1 MWRRYLLTAVV
12 VGLAGC
18 AWTSESPQNPDRF
31 ESDPAERAYSRH
43 IAAHRA
49 QGAAADAMLLPR
61 HFDGDQLNSLGRAKL
76 TDIVM
81 ATADR
86 HGPVVVYPVP
96 AGAGANGAE
105 VRRRP
110 RLHDGRGHSRGTG
123 RAAGRAESGHRFARV
138 PALRKTLSEHRGE
151 TRSAPRGTAVGRES
165 WRDNAEHERHA
176 GEVTRLARGRRRHDL
191 STCHRQRHSPERHW
205 RFEPDVLFRQRPNL
219 DGRPVPLAQQ

>member
-86 HGPVVVYPVP
+86 HGPVVVYLYLPEPELTEPKYVAARDFMMAAGIAAERVALRAGPNP
-96 AGAGANGAE
+96 ATDSLAS
-105 VRRRP
+105 
-110 RLHDGRGHSRGTG
+110 LHSEKLYQNTEEKPGPL
-123 RAAGRAESGHRFARV
+123 RAAPQSEENHGGT
-138 PALRKTLSEHRGE
+138 TL
-151 TRSAPRGTAVGRES
+151 
-165 WRDNAEHERHA
+165 NMN
-176 GEVTRLARGRRRHDL
+176 VTQAK
-191 STCHRQRHSPERHW
+191 
-205 RFEPDVLFRQRPNL
+205 
-219 DGRPVPLAQQ
+219 